1 MISEVFPDVKVI
13 IQGADGSMQT
23 VLPLDD
29 FTGKGAD

>member
-1 MISEVFPDVKVI
+1 MITEIFPGIKVI

-29 FTGKGAD
+29 FTGKGAE